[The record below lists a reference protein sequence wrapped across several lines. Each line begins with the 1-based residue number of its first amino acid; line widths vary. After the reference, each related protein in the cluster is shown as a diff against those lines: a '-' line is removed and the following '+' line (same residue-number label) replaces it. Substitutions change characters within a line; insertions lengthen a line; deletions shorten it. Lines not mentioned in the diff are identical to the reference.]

1 MIWRLIEKNYI
12 RSYYNV
18 SLKHINFQRRV
29 INLKDIKKKTLV
41 LGYTIFIMIIS
52 GIFIIL
58 SSIQINYQQSILE
71 EQKQIINEN
80 RQWAEKITF
89 WEVTGAL
96 GEDII
101 EGEKNYYDALS
112 KYSAALQI
120 QNLAILLIIILS
132 LLIVIM
138 VGVLIVKLF

>member
-1 MIWRLIEKNYI
+1 M
-12 RSYYNV
+12 
-18 SLKHINFQRRV
+18 
-29 INLKDIKKKTLV
+29 KDTKTKTLL
-41 LGYTIFIMIIS
+41 LGFTITIMTIS

-58 SSIQINYQQSILE
+58 GSIQINYQQSIIE

-101 EGEKNYYDALS
+101 EGEKNYYEALS
-112 KYSAALQI
+112 KYSAALQA
-120 QNLAILLIIILS
+120 QNVIILLIIILS
-132 LLIVIM
+132 LIIVIT